1 MAPHSSTLAWKIP
14 WTEEP
19 LGLQSVGSQR
29 VGHNWSNLAA
39 AAAACLVIIAFASPN
54 GTVKREHIIHTT
66 HVYFHT
72 EETEF
77 ILHQGEDYD
86 SLDWSIWGKKIKI
99 KYALLIF
106 PLGARYLIKLHI
118 CARSVMSDS
127 SWSFGL
133 QPTRVLCP
141 WDFSGKNI
149 WMSYHFFLQ
158 GLFPS
163 QGLNPHLLPSLHYR
177 QFTAEPLRKPSWQP
191 TLVLLPGKSHGWRSV
206 VGYSPWGR
214 KELDMTEW
222 LHFHFHAPD

>member
-1 MAPHSSTLAWKIP
+1 M
-14 WTEEP
+14 
-19 LGLQSVGSQR
+19 G
-29 VGHNWSNLAA
+29 N
-39 AAAACLVIIAFASPN
+39 IIS
-54 GTVKREHIIHTT
+54 
-66 HVYFHT
+66 
-72 EETEF
+72 
-77 ILHQGEDYD
+77 
-86 SLDWSIWGKKIKI
+86 
-99 KYALLIF
+99 ALLLYVLLYYSIRECTWHKIWV
-106 PLGARYLIKLHI
+106 RYLIKLHI
-118 CARSVMSDS
+118 CARSVVSDS

-222 LHFHFHAPD
+222 LHFHFEAVSRRDTVAENQQKL

>member
-1 MAPHSSTLAWKIP
+1 MPPHSSTLAWKIP

-106 PLGARYLIKLHI
+106 PLGARCLHI
-118 CARSVMSDS
+118 AQILLSTSNPKS
-127 SWSFGL
+127 SQVRESESEVT
-133 QPTRVLCP
+133 QSCPTLCDPMDCSLPHSSIHGIFQARVLE
-141 WDFSGKNI
+141 WAA
-149 WMSYHFFLQ
+149 MRA
-158 GLFPS
+158 
-163 QGLNPHLLPSLHYR
+163 SLMA
-177 QFTAEPLRKPSWQP
+177 QL
-191 TLVLLPGKSHGWRSV
+191 
-206 VGYSPWGR
+206 
-214 KELDMTEW
+214 
-222 LHFHFHAPD
+222 

>member
-1 MAPHSSTLAWKIP
+1 MFSAEKAMPPHSSTLAWKIP

-106 PLGARYLIKLHI
+106 PL
-118 CARSVMSDS
+118 S
-127 SWSFGL
+127 GL
-133 QPTRVLCP
+133 RFVHGSNYFVLRNHVTFIINNR
-141 WDFSGKNI
+141 DFTI
-149 WMSYHFFLQ
+149 TIQ
-158 GLFPS
+158 
-163 QGLNPHLLPSLHYR
+163 
-177 QFTAEPLRKPSWQP
+177 
-191 TLVLLPGKSHGWRSV
+191 
-206 VGYSPWGR
+206 
-214 KELDMTEW
+214 
-222 LHFHFHAPD
+222 